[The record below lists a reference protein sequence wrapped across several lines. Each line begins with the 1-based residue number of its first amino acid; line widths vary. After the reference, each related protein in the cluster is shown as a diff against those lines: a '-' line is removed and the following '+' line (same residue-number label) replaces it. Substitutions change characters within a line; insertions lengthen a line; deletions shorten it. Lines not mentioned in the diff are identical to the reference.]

1 MLPSSPALANM
12 GTYLRRVS
20 KAHTANTYAT
30 LYTNP
35 AMVTK
40 NGNEIMFKK
49 TKRIP
54 AIITFGLTAIVS
66 ACVVVPVTDVS
77 YVGRCGVSPD
87 HKILKIVDVSKA
99 TNSYYSI
106 SGLVLTP
113 ILLPTTAIISGI
125 YVLTNNAYY
134 SGKNIVQC

>member
-1 MLPSSPALANM
+1 
-12 GTYLRRVS
+12 
-20 KAHTANTYAT
+20 
-30 LYTNP
+30 
-35 AMVTK
+35 
-40 NGNEIMFKK
+40 MFKK
-49 TKRIP
+49 TKRIL
-54 AIITFGLTAIVS
+54 AIIAFGLTAVVS

>member
-1 MLPSSPALANM
+1 MPAKQIKLFQ
-12 GTYLRRVS
+12 TVFIFIL
-20 KAHTANTYAT
+20 
-30 LYTNP
+30 
-35 AMVTK
+35 
-40 NGNEIMFKK
+40 I
-49 TKRIP
+49 
-54 AIITFGLTAIVS
+54 TAIS
-66 ACVVVPVTDVS
+66 SCVAVPATDIS

-87 HKILKIVDVSKA
+87 HKTLKIVDVAKA

-106 SGLVLTP
+106 SGYVLTP

>member
-1 MLPSSPALANM
+1 MIKQGRLLFATIILVFIAVISGCVAMPA
-12 GTYLRRVS
+12 
-20 KAHTANTYAT
+20 
-30 LYTNP
+30 
-35 AMVTK
+35 
-40 NGNEIMFKK
+40 
-49 TKRIP
+49 
-54 AIITFGLTAIVS
+54 
-66 ACVVVPVTDVS
+66 TDVS

-87 HKILKIVDVSKA
+87 HKTLKIVDVAKE

-134 SGKNIVQC
+134 SGKNIIQC